1 MLTYPYI
8 DFCADIVTTIFVNH
22 LRRSVHHSRV
32 LLIPFKRLVDCIF
45 CQTLMLESG
54 RACWSEVT
62 KLKLLVVQKD
72 ILDLDVSVCNRW
84 VLIVHMKD
92 ASADVAKD
100 VHNLLFTQTFA
111 AEFNQQVEQGAIWA

>member
-1 MLTYPYI
+1 ML
-8 DFCADIVTTIFVNH
+8 
-22 LRRSVHHSRV
+22 
-32 LLIPFKRLVDCIF
+32 
-45 CQTLMLESG
+45 QSG

-92 ASADVAKD
+92 ASADIAKD
-100 VHNLLFTQTFA
+100 VHNLLLAQTFA
-111 AEFNQQVEQGAIWA
+111 AKFNQQVEQGAILA